1 MSDLGGGVG
10 WTHLCSGQFC
20 GADTGV
26 VAAML
31 GVNRGSLSEIRN
43 TEYEGRKLSRSPPFS
58 RRPNPLE
65 KIQRYQRA
73 AKKAVNIVVASQG
86 KHMFRGIYVL
96 KFQYSRHAFL
106 LKSFFLFTS
115 PVPQICSNATKYD
128 HKEQS
133 LLQQRE
139 AFLSNDI
146 ANRPPDRRDL
156 RGRARVSDRDLSRV
170 ALTRSILRRAV

>member
-1 MSDLGGGVG
+1 MNGTGNGRNGHPLRMKKSFRTLNQVDVRPWRRSWLDPPAVRTVLRRGHRG
-10 WTHLCSGQFC
+10 CSGDAGGQQ
-20 GADTGV
+20 GKLVG
-26 VAAML
+26 
-31 GVNRGSLSEIRN
+31 N
-43 TEYEGRKLSRSPPFS
+43 TEYGIRGEKAVQISSLFSPTKDQ
-58 RRPNPLE
+58 LE

-128 HKEQS
+128 HK
-133 LLQQRE
+133 
-139 AFLSNDI
+139 
-146 ANRPPDRRDL
+146 
-156 RGRARVSDRDLSRV
+156 
-170 ALTRSILRRAV
+170 